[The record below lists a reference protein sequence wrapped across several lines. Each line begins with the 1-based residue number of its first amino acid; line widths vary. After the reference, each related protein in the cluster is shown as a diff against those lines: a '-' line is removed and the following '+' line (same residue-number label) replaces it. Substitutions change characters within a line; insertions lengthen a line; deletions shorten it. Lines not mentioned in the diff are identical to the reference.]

1 MDSRL
6 AANIRHMLGVDDLS
20 PIPKSLISRIER
32 IQVLLKPFGRPID
45 IQHLAVLICDWEKAE
60 QLRTGEYEP
69 GQSLEYEGEEVFFVR
84 RPAGKQEGKLHV
96 RFMNQEEGRYKVV
109 DADKVKALEV
119 V

>member
-69 GQSLEYEGEEVFFVR
+69 GQSLDYEGEEVFSCVVQ
-84 RPAGKQEGKLHV
+84 QES
-96 RFMNQEEGRYKVV
+96 R
-109 DADKVKALEV
+109 KANCMCDS
-119 V
+119 